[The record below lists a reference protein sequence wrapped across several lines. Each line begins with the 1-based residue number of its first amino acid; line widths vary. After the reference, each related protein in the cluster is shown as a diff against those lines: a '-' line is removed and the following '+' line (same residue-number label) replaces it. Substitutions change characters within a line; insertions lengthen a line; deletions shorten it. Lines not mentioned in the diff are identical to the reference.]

1 MKWLSIFS
9 CQLSVI
15 GRAWLF
21 ALCLLPFALCRS
33 RVAARP
39 LPFAVLNFKFCGFAL
54 CLLPFALCLLLFAG
68 CGKSAE
74 QPSIPDE
81 KMARIMADL
90 CIAEAATTGLT
101 GFPKDSLMQAYFRQ
115 TLELHSITL
124 EDYEKNLRLYADDS
138 LRMQRLTKQTEE
150 LLSGE

>member
-39 LPFAVLNFKFCGFAL
+39 LPFAVLNFKFCG
-54 CLLPFALCLLLFAG
+54 FALCLLLFAG

-124 EDYEKNLRLYADDS
+124 EDYEKNLRLYADD
-138 LRMQRLTKQTEE
+138 LPRMQRLTQQAEV
-150 LLSGE
+150 LLGK